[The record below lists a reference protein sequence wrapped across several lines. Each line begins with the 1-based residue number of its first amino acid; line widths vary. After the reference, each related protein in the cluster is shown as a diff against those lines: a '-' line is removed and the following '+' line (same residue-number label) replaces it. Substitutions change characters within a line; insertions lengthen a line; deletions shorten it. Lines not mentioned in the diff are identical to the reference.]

1 MSTATLTRSD
11 PPQSFLDEELETEL
25 AHIRDLVR
33 LRILLAAHGATAAE
47 LDGYDGVIAGA
58 RAELAESAKHA
69 SARYAT
75 AA

>member
-11 PPQSFLDEELETEL
+11 PPQSLLDGELEAEL
-25 AHIRDLVR
+25 SHIRDLVR

-47 LDGYDGVIAGA
+47 LDDYDGTIAGA